1 MTATDLTHA
10 NQHGAE
16 LTGADLTGGGPTGGG
31 PTGADLTGAATVHDL
46 CELKQGAAEIIRD
59 TFAKLG
65 DKWSLLILGMLD
77 DAPLRFT
84 VLRDSIPGISHR
96 MLALTLR
103 NLERDG
109 LVSRT
114 VFAAVPPRVEYDV
127 TDLGRTILPT
137 VKALASW
144 ALEHSEQIRT
154 NRDLYDLAAESA

>member
-10 NQHGAE
+10 NQHGTE

>member
-16 LTGADLTGGGPTGGG
+16 LTGADLTGCGPTGGG

>member
-16 LTGADLTGGGPTGGG
+16 LTGGGPTGGG